1 MRYLS
6 RALLAVFTAVVLLA
20 GLGSTALAAET
31 AGSELVIISENEVV
45 NDDLYAAGVRV
56 IVDGKLDGDLIAFA
70 AEDVLIR
77 GEVTGDVYAVA
88 SRVRVEGQVG
98 GSLRVSSSS
107 LELLGTVERDL
118 VTTSFSVDLMSD
130 SHVGGDVVAWAF
142 NMTAAGT
149 IGGNLT
155 ATVRSLDLEGTV
167 AHDVDVT
174 LRQLTITGPLS
185 VGGDLGYRSEREAEG
200 LEEASVGGAVVKKTP
215 TPPNIRVRALN
226 MLTRILIALFLTA
239 TAMLVA
245 WGWPERTERAAE
257 KTISSPFRAFG
268 WGAMVVLSPLI
279 VAAAV
284 GLMVGLGPSAVSVP
298 LLVIFAP
305 VVLAMGGIVLALS
318 LIAGVPTVFL
328 LGRRLPGDRGMYG
341 AVALGSAVVAILWLI
356 PLVSWIVPL
365 LVLPLGMGG
374 WILSRGSLEAEEKAE
389 N

>member
-1 MRYLS
+1 MRYLF
-6 RALLAVFTAVVLLA
+6 RAALAVFAAVVLLA
-20 GLGSTALAAET
+20 GLGSPALAAET

-77 GEVTGDVYAVA
+77 GEVTGDVLAIA
-88 SRVRVEGQVG
+88 SNVRVEGQIG
-98 GSLRVSSSS
+98 GSLRVSNGS

-118 VTTSFSVDLMSD
+118 VTTSFSVNLMSD

-149 IGGNLT
+149 IGGNLSGT
-155 ATVRSLDLEGTV
+155 QRSLDLEGTV
-167 AHDVDVT
+167 ANDVDVT
-174 LRQLTITGPLS
+174 VRQLTITGPLS
-185 VGGDLGYRSEREAEG
+185 VGGDLGYRSDREAEG
-200 LEEASVGGAVVKKTP
+200 LGQASVGGVVAKKTP

-226 MLTRILIALFLTA
+226 LLTRLLVALFLTA

-245 WGWPERTERAAE
+245 WGWPARTERAAE
-257 KTISSPFRAFG
+257 KTRSSPLRAFG
-268 WGAMVVLSPLI
+268 WGALVVLSPLM

-305 VVLAMGGIVLALS
+305 VVLALGGIVLALS
-318 LIAGVPTVFL
+318 LVAGVPTVLL

-356 PLVSWIVPL
+356 PLASWIIPL

-374 WILSRGSLEAEEKAE
+374 WIISRPSLVTEEE
-389 N
+389 TGG

>member
-1 MRYLS
+1 MRYLF
-6 RALLAVFTAVVLLA
+6 RAALAVFAAVVLLA
-20 GLGSTALAAET
+20 GLGSPAFAAET
-31 AGSELVIISENEVV
+31 AGSELVIISENEVI

-77 GEVTGDVYAVA
+77 GEVTGDVFAVA
-88 SRVRVEGQVG
+88 SNVRVEGQVG

-107 LELLGTVERDL
+107 LELLGTIERDL
-118 VTTSFSVDLMSD
+118 VTTSFSVNLMSD

-149 IGGNLT
+149 IGGNLSGT
-155 ATVRSLDLEGTV
+155 QRSLDLEGAV
-167 AHDVDVT
+167 ANDVDVT
-174 LRQLTITGPLS
+174 VRQLTITGPLS
-185 VGGDLGYRSEREAEG
+185 VGGDLGYRSDREAEG
-200 LEEASVGGAVVKKTP
+200 LGQASVGGVVAKKTP

-226 MLTRILIALFLTA
+226 LLTRLLVALFLTA

-245 WGWPERTERAAE
+245 WGWPARTERAAE
-257 KTISSPFRAFG
+257 KTRSSPLRAFG
-268 WGAMVVLSPLI
+268 WGTLVVLSPLI

-305 VVLAMGGIVLALS
+305 VVLALGGIVLALS
-318 LIAGVPTVFL
+318 LIAGVPTVLL

-341 AVALGSAVVAILWLI
+341 AVALGSAVVAILWMI
-356 PLVSWIVPL
+356 PLASWIVPL

-374 WILSRGSLEAEEKAE
+374 WIISRTSLATEEETAG
-389 N
+389 